1 MYQGPSYNG
10 KFSSENLS
18 SEMSAIT
25 NKCKLLGLGPK
36 QAYKLAIIY
45 DDFNVNVFEF
55 ANINGVYQF
64 GNRKII
70 GSVKASTTY
79 VYFSND

>member
-1 MYQGPSYNG
+1 
-10 KFSSENLS
+10 
-18 SEMSAIT
+18 MSAIT

-36 QAYKLAIIY
+36 YGWKIVIIY
-45 DDFNVNVFEF
+45 DDLNVNVFQY

-70 GSVKASTTY
+70 GSVKASTTN
-79 VYFSND
+79 VDFSIDYNIIVAIGT